1 MVACWR
7 NTQIFNL
14 VDKDGGGTIS
24 KEELG
29 ELMETL
35 GINASQ
41 EEIDQMIAEIVRR
54 CSCNALPRPVP
65 EPLCCGNCL
74 CRTKITMAKLILMV
88 RELLPLSCAVRQW
101 PSLPCIRICRGDVK
115 ESECQLHIGG
125 GQTCI
130 QGNAVIA
137 LGGLKPLQSL
147 ISMPLGLPN
156 ADL

>member
-54 CSCNALPRPVP
+54 CSCNALPRPFP
-65 EPLCCGNCL
+65 ETLCCGNCL

-88 RELLPLSCAVRQW
+88 RELLPLSVLCGNGLHCLASEFVAVMSRKVNASYTSEEVKRAFKVAP
-101 PSLPCIRICRGDVK
+101 PSHWV
-115 ESECQLHIGG
+115 
-125 GQTCI
+125 
-130 QGNAVIA
+130 A
-137 LGGLKPLQSL
+137 
-147 ISMPLGLPN
+147 
-156 ADL
+156 